1 MSPRMVKFNIG
12 INSITVPKTKQGHG
26 QKCFLMGRKSIL
38 ATQSIMDFINRTF
51 YILNNQLIDRSI
63 LQYLRDRMPLVIK
76 QNRKNKLSKLFQFGM
91 LWEEKGVLRII
102 KLEYMIQ
109 PKDSWVLV
117 SSYNS
122 TFLEI
127 GCIAQW

>member
-1 MSPRMVKFNIG
+1 MSLRMVKFNIG

-26 QKCFLMGRKSIL
+26 QTCFLMGRKNIL
-38 ATQSIMDFINRTF
+38 ATQLSLLFINRTF

-63 LQYLRDRMPLVIK
+63 LQYLRDRMPLEIK
-76 QNRKNKLSKLFQFGM
+76 QNRKNKLSKLIQFGM
-91 LWEEKGVLRII
+91 LWEEKRVLWIM

-117 SSYNS
+117 CSYNS
-122 TFLEI
+122 AFLET
-127 GCIAQW
+127 GCIA